1 MRAMSEAAGDFH
13 IETGRVVEA
22 YKGRA
27 IVELDSASRPGSKP
41 ECGRCRLC
49 AASGAGA
56 PPELRATVAG
66 GLTVTPG
73 DRVEIRLRLASP
85 GRAGL
90 LLLGLPL
97 AAFIGA
103 LFLASWLWKSE
114 PAMMACGFGALGAAF
129 LVLYLVDRR
138 RGARAE
144 VVRKL

>member
-1 MRAMSEAAGDFH
+1 MNPVARAPAG
-13 IETGRVVEA
+13 TA
-22 YKGRA
+22 S
-27 IVELDSASRPGSKP
+27 LDP
-41 ECGRCRLC
+41 
-49 AASGAGA
+49 
-56 PPELRATVAG
+56 RATK
-66 GLTVTPG
+66 
-73 DRVEIRLRLASP
+73 RVGQASP